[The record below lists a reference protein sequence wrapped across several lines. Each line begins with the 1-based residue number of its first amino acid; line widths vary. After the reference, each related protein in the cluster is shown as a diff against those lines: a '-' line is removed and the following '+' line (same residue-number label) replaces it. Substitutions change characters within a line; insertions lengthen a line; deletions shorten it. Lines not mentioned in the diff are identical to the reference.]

1 MKCRNPSRCKA
12 HESAIATASYAI
24 QTVAHRENFTVVRE
38 YGGHGIG
45 TVYHDELHVPHYG
58 QTGKGL
64 KLECG
69 MIFTIEP
76 MINAGAAAIR
86 QLSDGYGDYAPIVPP
101 SVVA

>member
-1 MKCRNPSRCKA
+1 MKCRSPSRCKA
-12 HESAIATASYAI
+12 HEWAIATASYAI

-45 TVYHDELHVPHYG
+45 TVYHDDLHVPHFG
-58 QTGKGL
+58 QPGQGL
-64 KLECG
+64 KLERG

-86 QLSDGYGDYAPIVPP
+86 HLHDGYGDYAPIAPP